1 MEQSEGDENESG
13 SSSQQNTMWKQFQA
27 KAKPLL
33 SPKLGSRDPEEK
45 KEKGVWMFKKMK
57 WKENVALDRVISS
70 SQPDLLFSSQV
81 DVETKDSKEAQL
93 CGKAAGSGLGREKL
107 PSHKSA
113 SPKKP
118 TVAQLVQSHHK
129 SSSLG
134 SACLE
139 RLAEPPCGGRGEG
152 GGGGSEGGEAA
163 VAAATETPLE
173 SSDEQPGTAAPCS
186 SGVTSERAVPSSGMY
201 KLDIE
206 LKRGHNLA
214 VRDRG
219 GSSDPYVKFKLA
231 GKEVF
236 RSKTIHKNLNPVWD
250 EKTTLIMDCLSDPL
264 YVKVFDYDFG
274 LQDDFM
280 GSAYLYLESLEQQRY
295 VSLIVFVCPSLFT
308 NKNYFFQFR
317 YVALAR

>member
-1 MEQSEGDENESG
+1 MEPSEGDESESG
-13 SSSQQNTMWKQFQA
+13 SSSQPNTMWRQFQA
-27 KAKPLL
+27 RAKPLL
-33 SPKLGSRDPEEK
+33 SPKLGSRDPEEEK
-45 KEKGVWMFKKMK
+45 KERGMWMFKKIK

-70 SQPDLLFSSQV
+70 SQPDLLFSSRV
-81 DVETKDSKEAQL
+81 DAETKEAQL
-93 CGKAAGSGLGREKL
+93 CGKAAGSGPGLGMEKQ
-107 PSHKSA
+107 PSRKTA
-113 SPKKP
+113 SPNKP

-139 RLAEPPCGGRGEG
+139 RLAEPPRGSGGEG
-152 GGGGSEGGEAA
+152 GGGGGGGGGEGGEAA
-163 VAAATETPLE
+163 VAAVAAATETQQE
-173 SSDEQPGTAAPCS
+173 SSDEQPGSAAPCS
-186 SGVTSERAVPSSGMY
+186 SGVTSERAPPSSGMY
-201 KLDIE
+201 KLEVE
-206 LKRGHNLA
+206 LRRGHNLA

-250 EKTTLIMDCLSDPL
+250 EKTTLIVDCLSDPL

-280 GSAYLYLESLEQQRY
+280 GSAYLYLESLEQQR
-295 VSLIVFVCPSLFT
+295 
-308 NKNYFFQFR
+308 
-317 YVALAR
+317 

>member
-45 KEKGVWMFKKMK
+45 KERGMWMFKKMK

-81 DVETKDSKEAQL
+81 DVEAKEAQL
-93 CGKAAGSGLGREKL
+93 CGKAAGSGPGSGLGREKL

-113 SPKKP
+113 IPKKP

-139 RLAEPPCGGRGEG
+139 RLAEPPRGGGGDGSGGSSSEGGEG
-152 GGGGSEGGEAA
+152 GEGGEAA

-173 SSDEQPGTAAPCS
+173 SSDEQPYSAKI
-186 SGVTSERAVPSSGMY
+186 GV
-201 KLDIE
+201 
-206 LKRGHNLA
+206 
-214 VRDRG
+214 
-219 GSSDPYVKFKLA
+219 
-231 GKEVF
+231 
-236 RSKTIHKNLNPVWD
+236 
-250 EKTTLIMDCLSDPL
+250 
-264 YVKVFDYDFG
+264 
-274 LQDDFM
+274 
-280 GSAYLYLESLEQQRY
+280 
-295 VSLIVFVCPSLFT
+295 
-308 NKNYFFQFR
+308 
-317 YVALAR
+317 